1 MYSQYNF
8 PLGGYMS
15 QQQFNQPQNVLKV
28 NGIEGARAYQMAP
41 NSMAALFDSNEDIFY
56 IKTSD
61 AGGFSNI
68 QAYSFKRI
76 EERPAAE
83 PNNNYVT
90 RKEFDELKEAIDGK
104 FNLWKQQQE
113 SSEPVGTV

>member
-1 MYSQYNF
+1 MYPQYNLPF
-8 PLGGYMS
+8 GSFMQP
-15 QQQFNQPQNVLKV
+15 QQFNQPQNILKV

-41 NSMAALFDSNEDIFY
+41 NSMAALFDSNEDVFY

-61 AGGFSNI
+61 AGGFSSI

-76 EERPAAE
+76 EEKPAVE
-83 PNNNYVT
+83 QNNYVT

-104 FNLWKQQQE
+104 FDIWKQQQE